1 MYPIMFSNAKGQQEW
16 VLYLSQ
22 VTALCH
28 HAMGGWGVS
37 DFELR
42 KDRLCWEDAKSS
54 HRDFPPVL
62 IGGVAQ
68 VALNLFR
75 QTAAWHFCW
84 QESYHL
90 ILSSN

>member
-1 MYPIMFSNAKGQQEW
+1 MYTIIFSNAKRQQDG
-16 VLYLSQ
+16 VLYISQ

-42 KDRLCWEDAKSS
+42 KDRLCWEDVKSR

-68 VALNLFR
+68 VAFHLF
-75 QTAAWHFCW
+75 
-84 QESYHL
+84 S
-90 ILSSN
+90 